1 VLISVVLCCQPAQAQ
16 VRNYDAMIAA
26 GELKVAVYKDFAPY
40 SFEDAGQP
48 RGVDVELAQALAKAL
63 GVRLTLIWA
72 PAGKNSTTTCAT
84 TSGAAARCTTSNWPT

>member
-1 VLISVVLCCQPAQAQ
+1 MRLLAVLIGAVWLCCQSVQAQ
-16 VRNYDAMIAA
+16 VRNYDEMIAA

-72 PAGKNSTTTCAT
+72 PAG
-84 TSGAAARCTTSNWPT
+84 